1 MRKTKTFSMITLA
14 ACAAL
19 CTFSACLPQN
29 NASDDGQAERPLV
42 WTVADFETWETGMQ
56 LVRVFKDFG
65 KIELNTDATYTKSG
79 NGSARIL
86 PMGGYRTGTVPVFS
100 FPTYSE
106 TLGFDNRDFSDA
118 NEITFEFYNAEETP
132 VNVAV
137 GLMTKASPSDYEAT
151 PFEYQPLAPKQWTT
165 VSYTVNTSVL
175 SIDKDVTDMQ
185 AIYVAFENIR
195 SRDTADAPEIYLDDV
210 VLTRYET
217 APEIENVLEL
227 DETEY
232 LDFEKSWQKYVIS
245 ARETPTAPVSTIKKA
260 SECKIGEIPEEGEA
274 DTRETLTA
282 VSGEN
287 VLHVVMPVSEGV
299 NTYYPGVSFSEKL
312 LQTSMFNGLSDGEYG
327 NTKFGFDIMY
337 NEPEIQRISV
347 LFFTA
352 PSKSGTRKSMEINF
366 PEKLKPFEW
375 TRIEFTLKDL
385 YERWQTKYP
394 NNKDLFTNP
403 GKIEITW
410 GEFNGG
416 KDRDFYLDN
425 MGFTVAEKDTTAK
438 ADIIVTPF
446 AREALVGSAI
456 DFPTATITDKYDLTL
471 PVTLTPYYKNGE
483 EWEVV
488 ALKKGAI
495 PIDKAGD
502 YKIVAT
508 TKNSL
513 GNVTT
518 EEYPFKGVTQ
528 IEPNVWASY
537 SYADETSG
545 IFLKSAENNEVTWQ
559 QTATFEGETREGV
572 VVAKAANASQWAAGY
587 LGFCFAEQLLNVAT
601 DAAWDSFYID
611 LCIVAD
617 SPSVK
622 LQSGSKVLATLETG
636 KWIRLTITKE
646 MLNGTVPS
654 YINDTRVPLVDKA
667 FYESFN
673 EVLGSEP
680 TTFMYISN
688 IKTATHENSDVTY
701 YIDQVVWERNENG
714 SWTEGDDSASDIYG
728 DEWAD
733 PFRKENE

>member
-1 MRKTKTFSMITLA
+1 MRKKKIVSIVVLA
-14 ACAAL
+14 ACATL
-19 CTFSACLPQN
+19 CAFSACSPKDEP
-29 NASDDGQAERPLV
+29 SDDEQTERSLE

-65 KIELNTDATYTKSG
+65 KIELNTDATYAKSG
-79 NGSARIL
+79 SGSARIL

-100 FPTYSE
+100 FPTVSE

-118 NEITFEFYNAEETP
+118 KEITFEFYNAEETP

-137 GLMTKASPSDYEAT
+137 GLMMSASPADYEGT
-151 PFEYQPLAPKQWTT
+151 PFEYQPLAPQQWTT

-175 SIDKDVTDMQ
+175 SIDKDVTNVQ

-217 APEIENVLEL
+217 APEITNVLAL
-227 DETEY
+227 GETEY
-232 LDFEKSWQKYVIS
+232 LDFEKDWQKYVIS
-245 ARETPTAPVSTIKKA
+245 ARETPTAPVSTIEKA
-260 SECKIGEIPEEGEA
+260 SDCKIGEEPADGEA

-287 VLHVVMPVSEGV
+287 VLHVVMPVSEDE

-312 LQTSMFNGLSDGEYG
+312 LQTSMFNGLPESEYG

-347 LFFTA
+347 LFFSA
-352 PSKSGTRKSMEINF
+352 PSKSGTRKSLEINF
-366 PEKLKPFEW
+366 PEKLTPCEW

-385 YERWQTKYP
+385 YERWQAKYP

-403 GKIEITW
+403 GRIEITW

-425 MGFTVAEKDTTAK
+425 MGFTVEEKDTTSK

-446 AREALVGSAI
+446 AREALVGSSI
-456 DFPTATITDKYDLTL
+456 DFPSATITDKYDLTL

-495 PIDKAGD
+495 PIEKAGD

-513 GNVTT
+513 GNETR

-528 IEPNVWASY
+528 TSPNVWASY
-537 SYADETSG
+537 TYADETSG

-559 QTATFEGETREGV
+559 ETVTIDGETREGV

-587 LGFCFAEQLLNVAT
+587 LGFSFAEQLLNVST
-601 DAAWDSFYID
+601 ESAWDSFYID

-617 SPSVK
+617 EPTVK
-622 LQSGSKVLATLETG
+622 LQCGSRVLATVETG

-654 YINDTRVPLVDKA
+654 YVNDTRVPLVDKA

-673 EVLGSEP
+673 ELLGNEP
-680 TTFMYISN
+680 STFMYISN
-688 IKTATHENSDVTY
+688 IKTATHENADVTY
-701 YIDQVVWERNENG
+701 YIDQVVWQRNANG
-714 SWTEGDDSASDIYG
+714 SWLEGDDCASDIYEN
-728 DEWAD
+728 EWAD
-733 PFRKENE
+733 PSKKENE

>member
-1 MRKTKTFSMITLA
+1 MKKKIFTVAALA
-14 ACAAL
+14 AIASL
-19 CTFSACLPQN
+19 CTLGACKP
-29 NASDDGQAERPLV
+29 ADDSSSGAQTPERALT

-56 LVRVFKDFG
+56 RVRIFQDFG
-65 KIELNTDATYTKSG
+65 AVELNTDAAYAKSG
-79 NGSARIL
+79 GGSAKIL
-86 PMGGYRTGTVPVFS
+86 PMGGYRRGTVPVFS

-118 NEITFEFYNAEETP
+118 DKITFEFYNDEETP

-137 GLMTKASPSDYEAT
+137 GLMTKATPADYDAT

-165 VSYTVNTSVL
+165 VTYTVDTSVL
-175 SIDKDVTDMQ
+175 SIDKDVTNMQ

-195 SRDTADAPEIYLDDV
+195 SRDVADAPVVYLDDV
-210 VLTRYET
+210 VLTRYAT
-217 APEIENVLEL
+217 APAIQNVVEL
-227 DETEY
+227 DENEY
-232 LDFEKSWQKYVIS
+232 LDFEKDWQQYVIG
-245 ARETPTAPVSTIKKA
+245 ARETPTAPVSIIKKA
-260 SECKIGEIPEEGEA
+260 SDCKIGEEPAEGEE
-274 DTRETLTA
+274 DTRESLTA
-282 VSGEN
+282 KSGEN

-299 NTYYPGVSFSEKL
+299 NTYYPGVVFSEKII
-312 LQTSMFNGLSDGEYG
+312 QTSMFKDLPESEYG
-327 NTKFGFDIMY
+327 NVKFGFDILY
-337 NEPEIQRISV
+337 NEPEIQRISI
-347 LFFTA
+347 LFFSQ
-352 PSKSGTRKSMEINF
+352 PSKSGSRKSYEINF
-366 PEKLKPFEW
+366 PEKLTPFKW
-375 TRIEFTLKDL
+375 SRIEFTLKDL
-385 YERWQTKYP
+385 YERWQTKHP
-394 NNKDLFTNP
+394 NNKDFFTSP
-403 GKIEITW
+403 GEIHITW

-425 MGFTVAEKDTTAK
+425 MGFTVEEKDATAK

-456 DFPTATITDKYDLTL
+456 DFPTASITDKYDLTL

-518 EEYPFKGVTQ
+518 EEYPFRGVTQ
-528 IEPNVWASY
+528 TEPNVWADY

-559 QTATFEGETREGV
+559 QSASFNGETREGV

-587 LGFCFAEQLLNVAT
+587 MSFRFAEQLLKVAT
-601 DAAWDSFYID
+601 EAAWDSFYID

-617 SPSVK
+617 APSVK
-622 LQSGSKVLATLETG
+622 LYSGSVLLGVVETG
-636 KWIRLTITKE
+636 KWVRLTVTKE
-646 MLNGTVPS
+646 MLNGTIPS
-654 YINDTRVPLVDKA
+654 YVNDTRVPMVDRA
-667 FYESFN
+667 FYDSFN

-701 YIDQVVWERNENG
+701 YIDKVVWQRSEHG
-714 SWTEGDDSASDIYG
+714 SYAEGDDGADDIYVG
-728 DEWAD
+728 EWAD
-733 PFRKENE
+733 PFKKNGK